1 MAADLRQI
9 AQRIAAGPFAATWDS
24 LEGYTTPN
32 WYQDAKFGIFIHW
45 GVYAVPA
52 FGNEWYPRNMY
63 LPGTKEYEHHRA
75 TYGPQDEF
83 GYKDFI
89 PHFTA
94 EHFDAEEWVRLFA
107 EAGARFVVPVA
118 EHHDGFQM
126 YASDLSHWNAAEMG
140 PKRDVVGGVAAAT
153 RRGDGLRRVQSSRRA
168 LVVHGRRPHVRF
180 RRPGPRL
187 RRFLRPGARGS
198 STRQL
203 RGEQPQR
210 RLPRRL
216 AASHL

>member
-63 LPGTKEYEHHRA
+63 LPGSKEFVHHRE
-75 TYGPQDEF
+75 TYGAQTEF

-89 PHFTA
+89 PMFKA
-94 EHFDAEEWVRLFA
+94 ENKPWFSVSRNGLIRASCS
-107 EAGARFVVPVA
+107 ARA
-118 EHHDGFQM
+118 I
-126 YASDLSHWNAAEMG
+126 
-140 PKRDVVGGVAAAT
+140 T
-153 RRGDGLRRVQSSRRA
+153 R
-168 LVVHGRRPHVRF
+168 
-180 RRPGPRL
+180 
-187 RRFLRPGARGS
+187 
-198 STRQL
+198 
-203 RGEQPQR
+203 
-210 RLPRRL
+210 
-216 AASHL
+216 